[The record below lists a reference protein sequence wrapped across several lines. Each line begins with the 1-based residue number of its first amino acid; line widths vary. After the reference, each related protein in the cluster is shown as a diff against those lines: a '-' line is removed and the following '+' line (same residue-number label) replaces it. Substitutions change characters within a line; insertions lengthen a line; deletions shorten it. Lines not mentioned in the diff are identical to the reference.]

1 MGSHWTYFIII
12 IKEKRQIG
20 LINYFQKRPIAAIK
34 CYLIDCMTSK
44 KESVINARVTFDI
57 VVINNAE
64 DNYYW
69 MKFAQDS
76 QRIVVFLL

>member
-34 CYLIDCMTSK
+34 CYLIDCMTLK
-44 KESVINARVTFDI
+44 KGSVIITFDI

-76 QRIVVFLL
+76 QMIAVFLL